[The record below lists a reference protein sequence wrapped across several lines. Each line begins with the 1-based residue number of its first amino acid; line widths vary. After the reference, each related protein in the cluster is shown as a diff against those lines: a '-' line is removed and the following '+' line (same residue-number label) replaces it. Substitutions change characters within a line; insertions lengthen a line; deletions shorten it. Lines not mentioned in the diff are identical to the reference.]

1 MEVKILIKR
10 VLAEAMSSS
19 GTMSLIERIHCF
31 RKAFVLMYHRVIDPD
46 SPQAFISQ
54 SGMFVTKDTFKNQ
67 VRFLKD
73 HFDLVFLDDL
83 IEKRENGKDIS
94 KCCVITF
101 DDGWRDN
108 YTVAFPILEKY
119 CAPATV
125 FLATGF
131 VGTER
136 VFWPDELSFY
146 LENIPVSK
154 LSSETKT
161 EVFKG
166 FVDKISKLINKGP
179 EYVKEEAIET
189 LKLASAAEREE
200 ILKHLR
206 SMIGDKR
213 IPAQIMSWDEA
224 RKMVESGLIRF
235 GAHTVN
241 HVLLDHLPIDLLRNE
256 INASRDDI
264 QTKLGCKVNLFAYP
278 NGNFDNNTEKFIVDN
293 GFIGAV
299 TTRRGCFDLKTSLMR
314 IPRIG
319 VHEDISATIPMLRN
333 RILLGKM

>member
-1 MEVKILIKR
+1 
-10 VLAEAMSSS
+10 
-19 GTMSLIERIHCF
+19 
-31 RKAFVLMYHRVIDPD
+31 MY
-46 SPQAFISQ
+46 
-54 SGMFVTKDTFKNQ
+54 VTKDTFQNH

-83 IEKRENGKDIS
+83 IEKRVKGKDIS
-94 KCCVITF
+94 KCCAITF

-136 VFWPDELSFY
+136 IFWPDELSFY
-146 LENIPVSK
+146 LENIPANK
-154 LSSETKT
+154 LSSEIKS

-166 FVDKISKLINKGP
+166 FVDKILKLINKGP
-179 EYVKEEAIET
+179 EYIKEGAIET

-224 RKMVESGLIRF
+224 RIMIKSGLVRF

-241 HVLLDHLPIDLLRNE
+241 HVLLDHLQIDLLRNE
-256 INASRDDI
+256 INESRDEI
-264 QTKLGCKVNLFAYP
+264 QTKLRCNVKLFAYP
-278 NGNFDNNTEKFIVDN
+278 NGNFDNNTEKFLEDN

-299 TTRRGCFDLKTSLMR
+299 TTQRGCFDLNTSLMR

-319 VHEDISATIPMLRN
+319 MHEDISTTIPMFRN
-333 RILLGKM
+333 RILLGKI